1 MKRQAY
7 HRLVG
12 LPRSRK
18 RMLLLLADLLSLP
31 LCLWLAVA
39 LRHGHPFPAALP
51 APWVFV
57 TVTALSLP
65 AFHAFGIYRSV
76 LRALAVPFLLT
87 IAAATMCSALLLVV
101 AGLLPTPPDLDATV
115 PAIFW
120 MTLMLAMVGVRA
132 VARLLLE
139 FLGREI
145 GDKEPIGIYG
155 AGQGGVQ
162 SVAALKLGPE
172 YNPVFLIDDDPALWG
187 TIVNGIPVW
196 APDALPDLIP
206 RYGVGRVLLA
216 MPSAGRARRREI
228 VERLETSPVRIMT
241 MPGLADLVSGAAQ
254 IDEMKE
260 IEIEDLLGRD
270 PVPPIR
276 DLLERNI
283 RGKSVLVSGA
293 GGSIGSELCRQ
304 IAQNGPAR
312 IVLLDLSEYALYAI
326 EEEIRRAVATAGH
339 DTEVVAL
346 LGSAARK
353 RRMTHIMRH
362 FAVHT
367 VYHAGAYKH
376 VPLVEQNIVECVR
389 NNIFTTWHLAEAA
402 IESGVETF
410 VLISTD
416 KAVRP
421 TNVMGASKRMAE
433 LILQGLARE
442 EATTRFTMVR
452 FGNVLGSSGSVVP
465 RFREQIRAGGPVT
478 VTRPDIT
485 RYFMTISEAA
495 GLVLQAGAMGTGGDV
510 FLLEMGEPVRVVD
523 LARRM
528 IRLMGLKIR
537 DADDPKGDIAIE
549 FIGLRPGEKLY
560 EELLIGN
567 DTSGTTHPRIM
578 RAEETS
584 LAWTEIVRLLRAL
597 DDACAVVDIDAI
609 RQLLAE
615 VVQGYQ
621 TDTPTVDPM
630 GLIGP
635 SVDHLGQAGSESIH

>member
-1 MKRQAY
+1 M
-7 HRLVG
+7 
-12 LPRSRK
+12 
-18 RMLLLLADLLSLP
+18 
-31 LCLWLAVA
+31 
-39 LRHGHPFPAALP
+39 
-51 APWVFV
+51 
-57 TVTALSLP
+57 
-65 AFHAFGIYRSV
+65 
-76 LRALAVPFLLT
+76 
-87 IAAATMCSALLLVV
+87 
-101 AGLLPTPPDLDATV
+101 
-115 PAIFW
+115 
-120 MTLMLAMVGVRA
+120 
-132 VARLLLE
+132 
-139 FLGREI
+139 
-145 GDKEPIGIYG
+145 
-155 AGQGGVQ
+155 
-162 SVAALKLGPE
+162 
-172 YNPVFLIDDDPALWG
+172 
-187 TIVNGIPVW
+187 
-196 APDALPDLIP
+196 
-206 RYGVGRVLLA
+206 
-216 MPSAGRARRREI
+216 
-228 VERLETSPVRIMT
+228 
-241 MPGLADLVSGAAQ
+241 
-254 IDEMKE
+254 
-260 IEIEDLLGRD
+260 
-270 PVPPIR
+270 
-276 DLLERNI
+276 
-283 RGKSVLVSGA
+283 
-293 GGSIGSELCRQ
+293 
-304 IAQNGPAR
+304 
-312 IVLLDLSEYALYAI
+312 
-326 EEEIRRAVATAGH
+326 
-339 DTEVVAL
+339 
-346 LGSAARK
+346 
-353 RRMTHIMRH
+353 
-362 FAVHT
+362 
-367 VYHAGAYKH
+367 
-376 VPLVEQNIVECVR
+376 
-389 NNIFTTWHLAEAA
+389 
-402 IESGVETF
+402 
-410 VLISTD
+410 LISTD

-421 TNVMGASKRMAE
+421 TNVMGASKRVAE

-478 VTRPDIT
+478 VTHPDVT